1 MKSIF
6 KHPEKIV
13 ISAIADNET
22 SKITSFLF
30 MIHKSFCG
38 NCKKVFSDYQT
49 LGLKIAESFDKKLIN
64 TKSEKIFNLYS
75 VTLKAAVYALVVG
88 ITFSS
93 VGIAFAQTQTELD
106 IIPDITFFEDGAIIS
121 FSEEEVE
128 NLFTEVIDPI
138 QATLITLIE
147 PDEITVDEV
156 VAEIENQVEVL
167 TTLVPEEDPEVSE
180 EDPEVSEE
188 DPEVSEE
195 DPEVSE
201 EDPEVSEE
209 DPELT
214 GLQNAL
220 NQVEQNI
227 ALAIQNNNLNALNG
241 LENAKEKILKNIE
254 KAEEELDEAQEKAEE
269 ELEKGREKAE
279 EELEKGREKAEKIL
293 QDLDEEDEKDV
304 VKAQLK
310 AERTLEKAEKK
321 AKKELEKAQEKAEE
335 ELEKGREKAKKELDE
350 AQEQAEEEAEK
361 AQKEVEKTNDD
372 EEDNDDEDNDDEDD
386 DDEDDD

>member
-6 KHPEKIV
+6 KHQEKID
-13 ISAIADNET
+13 ISAIADNEA

-30 MIHKSFCG
+30 TIHKRFCG
-38 NCKKVFSDYQT
+38 NCKKVFNDYQT
-49 LGLKIAESFDKKLIN
+49 LGSKIAKSFDKKLIN
-64 TKSEKIFNLYS
+64 TRSEKIFNFYS

-88 ITFSS
+88 VTFTS
-93 VGIAFAQTQTELD
+93 VGIAFAQTQTDVD
-106 IIPDITFFEDGAIIS
+106 IIPDVTFFEDGEIIS

-156 VAEIENQVEVL
+156 INEIEDQVEVL
-167 TTLVPEEDPEVSE
+167 TTLVTEEDDVVTE
-180 EDPEVSEE
+180 EDDDDDYEG
-188 DPEVSEE
+188 
-195 DPEVSE
+195 
-201 EDPEVSEE
+201 E

-227 ALAIQNNNLNALNG
+227 ALAILNNNSNALNG
-241 LENAKEKILKNIE
+241 LENAKEKILKNLE
-254 KAEEELDEAQEKAEE
+254 KAEEELEEAREKANE

-279 EELEKGREKAEKIL
+279 EELEEAREKAEKIL
-293 QDLDEEDEKDV
+293 QDLDEDDEDEKDV

-310 AERTLEKAEKK
+310 AERIIEKAEKK
-321 AKKELEKAQEKAEE
+321 AKKELEKAEKKAQEELEEAREKAQEELEEAQEELEEAREKAE
-335 ELEKGREKAKKELDE
+335 KA
-350 AQEQAEEEAEK
+350 
-361 AQKEVEKTNDD
+361 N
-372 EEDNDDEDNDDEDD
+372 EDD
-386 DDEDDD
+386 DDEDDDDE